1 MSTVDMLLKVP
12 KRSKRGSVKEVAL
25 HVLEQ

>member
-1 MSTVDMLLKVP
+1 MSTVDMLFKVP
-12 KRSKRGSVKEVAL
+12 KRSKRGSLKESAL